1 MNNSTGTGFDLYDY
15 ASYDIDLINLISGS
29 VNMLTTIYIMW
40 KVGNWGICFKT
51 IRNKQRELQRKRE
64 KKELQKVKRL
74 MESIQSGNIVDIDEL
89 LSEEEE
95 EEYEVNNKGVLK
107 IAHKKKKP
115 VESKV

>member
-95 EEYEVNNKGVLK
+95 EEYEVNDGVMK
-107 IAHKKKKP
+107 IAHKKQKKQI
-115 VESKV
+115 ESKV